1 MKLFLLALACLASA
15 NGEVTC
21 DECVASMGKLI
32 ERLSGDESIQ
42 EQIGILLGNI
52 CPGAEDPA
60 ACETGIGAAW
70 PDIAR
75 AMYPVFLEGT
85 AVCGQ
90 IMGCQLREWT
100 CDECT
105 GGLAAIGDVV
115 PFLQGDAFCGQHTD
129 QASCPDDVDRLM
141 PLAMPILAAV
151 LTETAPEI
159 CQDINGVR

>member
-1 MKLFLLALACLASA
+1 MGPHTMKLFLLALACLASA

-21 DECVASMGKLI
+21 DECVASMGKLVD
-32 ERLSGDESIQ
+32 RLTGDESIQ

-60 ACETGIGAAW
+60 ACEAGIGAAW
-70 PDIAR
+70 PEIAR
-75 AMYPVFLEGT
+75 AMYPVYLEG
-85 AVCGQ
+85 ASVCGQ
-90 IMGCQLREWT
+90 IMGCQLRDWT

-105 GGLAAIGDVV
+105 GGLAAIG
-115 PFLQGDAFCGQHTD
+115 GQHAD
-129 QASCPDDVDRLM
+129 QASCPDDVGRLM

-159 CQDINGVR
+159 CQDINGVC